1 MSWFQTTWCNLNK
14 PCLSHGTTW
23 HNLIP
28 KHQISTSNL
37 RGVVSGRGCCANR
50 KRRARR
56 ASAEKSRQ
64 LAEASKIVET
74 NQSQKSVWVKW
85 SKKMQNPMVLLTPP
99 LISWTNFWH
108 QALPKFQIPFCEA
121 PFATNFQHY
130 RDHLAN
136 DDTAVGGAGCKQ
148 LATSEE
154 AVEGRRKSPI
164 PPIRIPMPENYTIS
178 VADSLPLAKELE
190 KGLKPWTQ
198 SQKPDQKFQLWLA
211 SSITLPSIPCLRLIE
226 SLTPQKV

>member
-1 MSWFQTTWCNLNK
+1 MSWFQTTWYNLNK

-23 HNLIP
+23 RNLIP
-28 KHQISTSNL
+28 KHQISAPTSNL

-85 SKKMQNPMVLLTPP
+85 SKKNAKSNGSSHASRHDWSHGQIFVGHR
-99 LISWTNFWH
+99 H
-108 QALPKFQIPFCEA
+108 QALPKFQIPRCEA

-130 RDHLAN
+130 RDHLAIG
-136 DDTAVGGAGCKQ
+136 DTAVGGAGCKQ

-164 PPIRIPMPENYTIS
+164 PPNFRISMPEKISNMSGGFSSTSKGKNWKKASNYE
-178 VADSLPLAKELE
+178 LNHKNLAKSFNS
-190 KGLKPWTQ
+190 G
-198 SQKPDQKFQLWLA
+198 WLH
-211 SSITLPSIPCLRLIE
+211 L
-226 SLTPQKV
+226 

>member
-1 MSWFQTTWCNLNK
+1 MSWFQTTWYNLSK

-28 KHQISTSNL
+28 KHQISAPTSNL
-37 RGVVSGRGCCANR
+37 RGVVSARGCCANR

-64 LAEASKIVET
+64 LAEASKIVEV
-74 NQSQKSVWVKW
+74 SLSEMKQKNCKIQWFFSRV
-85 SKKMQNPMVLLTPP
+85 TPP
-99 LISWTNFWH
+99 LISWTNFLGHRH
-108 QALPKFQIPFCEA
+108 QALPKFQIPRCEA

-130 RDHLAN
+130 RDHLAIG
-136 DDTAVGGAGCKQ
+136 DTAVGGAGCKQ

-154 AVEGRRKSPI
+154 AVEGRRKNHEKSNPTNF
-164 PPIRIPMPENYTIS
+164 RISMPEKYPIS
-178 VADSLPLAKELE
+178 AGDSLPLAKAKIG

-198 SQKPDQKFQLWLA
+198 
-211 SSITLPSIPCLRLIE
+211 
-226 SLTPQKV
+226 